1 MYKIIP
7 ALVEIMKWQE
17 KNVLVTGAGGFIGSH
32 LVDELLSRGAEVT
45 AFVHYNARNDWGMLE
60 GRYNEK
66 TPHLTVIAGDVTD
79 SFFVKKAVTGIHFVF
94 HLAALIGIPYSYV
107 APESYINTNVKGTL
121 NVMQACLDSNVERI
135 VHTSTSEVYGTA
147 QYTPINETH
156 PIQGQS
162 PYSASKIGAD
172 KIAESFYCS
181 FGLPVTTIRPFNT
194 FGPRQST
201 RAVIPT
207 IITQTLTS
215 NTVNLGLL
223 TPVRDLT
230 YVADTVQG
238 FIKLAESEK
247 TLGKTVNIGSG
258 RGVTIGEL
266 ADVIIKRVNPKA
278 QIVCEKKRVR
288 PENSEVMQLLCDNRC
303 AKELADWQPTHTLE
317 DGISLT
323 IDWMKEHIGSYKS
336 GIYIL

>member
-1 MYKIIP
+1 
-7 ALVEIMKWQE
+7 MKWQD
-17 KNVLVTGAGGFIGSH
+17 KQVLVTGAGGFIGSH
-32 LVDELLSRGAEVT
+32 LVDALHNEGADVT

-60 GRYNEK
+60 GRYNDT
-66 TPHLTVIAGDVTD
+66 TPNLSVIAGDVTD
-79 SFFVKKAVTGIHFVF
+79 ALFVKKAVSEKEYVF

-121 NVMQACLDSNVERI
+121 NVMQACLDAGVKRV

-147 QYTPINETH
+147 QYTPIDEKH
-156 PIQGQS
+156 PLQGQS
-162 PYSASKIGAD
+162 PYSASKIGGD

-207 IITQTLTS
+207 IITQALTS
-215 NTVNLGLL
+215 DTIKLGSL

-238 FIKLAESEK
+238 FIRFAESTK
-247 TLGKTVNIGSG
+247 TVGKTVNTGSG

-266 ADVIIKRVNPKA
+266 AEIILRRVNPNA
-278 QIVCEKKRVR
+278 RIVCDEARVR
-288 PENSEVMQLLCDNRC
+288 PEKSEVMQLLCDNRS
-303 AKELADWQPTHTLE
+303 AKELAGWEPRVSLE
-317 DGISLT
+317 EGLALT
-323 IDWMKEHIGSYKS
+323 IDWMKEHLAAYKA
-336 GIYIL
+336 GVYTV

>member
-1 MYKIIP
+1 
-7 ALVEIMKWQE
+7 MKWQD
-17 KNVLVTGAGGFIGSH
+17 KRVLVTGAGGFIGSH
-32 LVDELLSRGAEVT
+32 LVDELLNRGAEVT

-60 GRYNEK
+60 GRYDEK

-79 SFFVKKAVTGIHFVF
+79 SLFVKKAISKKDYIF
-94 HLAALIGIPYSYV
+94 HLAALIGIPYSYA

-121 NVMQACLDSNVERI
+121 NVMQACLDEGVDRV

-147 QYTPINETH
+147 EYIPIDEKH
-156 PIQGQS
+156 PLQGQS
-162 PYSASKIGAD
+162 PYSASKIGGD

-207 IITQTLTS
+207 IITQALTS
-215 NTVNLGLL
+215 NIVKLGSL

-238 FIKLAESEK
+238 FIKFSETKK
-247 TLGKTVNIGSG
+247 TIGKTVNTGSG

-266 ADVIIKRVNPKA
+266 ADLIIDRVNPEA
-278 QIVCEKKRVR
+278 RIVCEKKRIR
-288 PENSEVMQLLCDNRC
+288 PEKSEVMQLLCDNRC
-303 AKELADWQPTHTLE
+303 AKELAGWEPTYTLE
-317 DGISLT
+317 DGLSLT
-323 IDWMKEHIGSYKS
+323 IDWMKEHIASHKAGLYTV
-336 GIYIL
+336 

>member
-1 MYKIIP
+1 MGK
-7 ALVEIMKWQE
+7 K
-17 KNVLVTGAGGFIGSH
+17 VLVTGAGGFIGSH
-32 LVDELLSRGAEVT
+32 LVEELLHQKAEVT

-60 GRYNEK
+60 GQYNEK

-79 SFFVKKAVTGIHFVF
+79 SFFVKKAVSDMNYVF

-121 NVMQACLDSNVERI
+121 NIMQACLDAGVDRV

-147 QYTPINETH
+147 QYTPIDEKH
-156 PIQGQS
+156 PLQGQS

-207 IITQTLTS
+207 IITQALTS
-215 NTVNLGLL
+215 NTVKLGSL

-238 FIKLAESEK
+238 FIKLAESKK
-247 TLGKTVNIGSG
+247 TVGKTVNTGSG

-266 ADVIIKRVNPKA
+266 ADIIIGCVNPKA
-278 QIVCEKKRVR
+278 CIVCEKKRVR

-303 AKELADWQPTHTLE
+303 AEELAGWQPTYTLE

-323 IDWMKEHIGSYKS
+323 IDWMKEHIASYKT
-336 GIYIL
+336 GLYTV